1 MIIAQFDLRAQ
12 HAALQERLDAAWHK
26 VARSGRYILGEE
38 VAAFEQELAAY
49 LGGGSVVGVSS
60 GSDALFL
67 ALSAMDVRRDDE
79 VVLPGYSFVATLEA
93 VLRVGARPK
102 FVDCA
107 NTGFNCD
114 PAEIIAA
121 LSPRTRAV
129 IVVHL
134 FGQPVDVAQL
144 APICRERGIALI
156 EDAAQA
162 LGSSTP
168 MGKAGTLGDVGC
180 FSFYPTK
187 NLGALGDGGALW
199 VRDAARAER
208 LRRLRNHGVDRAGTL
223 HEWGIN
229 ARLDELQAAFLRV
242 KLPYLDTWIAARRR
256 IAQFYRRE
264 LRGMGLAPTEP
275 EPGHSFNQFC
285 LLDAQR
291 DELCE
296 WLHTQG
302 IGTRVFYR
310 QPLYRHPAVANMEP
324 LPNCERRAKQA
335 LALPITPELSEDALT
350 RICVAVNAFVEQ
362 RPRQAAPSKS

>member
-12 HAALQERLDAAWHK
+12 HAALQKRLDAAWQK

-38 VAAFEQELAAY
+38 VAAFEQELADY

-67 ALSAMDVRRDDE
+67 ALSAMNIRRDDE
-79 VVLPGYSFVATLEA
+79 VVVPGYSFVATLEA
-93 VLRVGARPK
+93 VLRIGARPK

-107 NTGFNCD
+107 DTGFNCD
-114 PAEIIAA
+114 PADIIAA

-134 FGQPVDVAQL
+134 FGQPIDLATL

-162 LGSSTP
+162 LGSSTS
-168 MGKAGTLGDVGC
+168 MGKVGTLGDVGC

-199 VRDAARAER
+199 VREASRAER
-208 LRRLRNHGVDRAGTL
+208 LRRLRNHGFDRAGTL

-229 ARLDELQAAFLRV
+229 GRLDELQAAFLRV
-242 KLPYLDTWIAARRR
+242 KLPYLDAWIAARRR
-256 IAQFYRRE
+256 VAEFYRSA
-264 LRGMGLAPTEP
+264 LHGVGLPDTNEAEP
-275 EPGHSFNQFC
+275 KHSFNQFC
-285 LLDAQR
+285 VLDAQR

-296 WLHTQG
+296 WLDAQG
-302 IGTRVFYR
+302 IRTRVFYR
-310 QPLYRHPAVANMEP
+310 EPLYQHPAVAKMTP

-335 LALPITPELSEDALT
+335 LALPIYPELSADALT
-350 RICVAVNAFVEQ
+350 RVCTAVNAFVEQ
-362 RPRQAAPSKS
+362 RRRHV